1 MSSKRHGLVQHDG
14 HGLAKQGAN
23 AVATRGDATAVVER
37 SDYYC
42 CRSKER
48 AVPQAIENTAVTCY
62 YMHDAV
68 RSQKRHGILHLY
80 F

>member
-1 MSSKRHGLVQHDG
+1 MDTDWRNKERMLLQ
-14 HGLAKQGAN
+14 QG
-23 AVATRGDATAVVER
+23 ATAVVER

-68 RSQKRHGILHLY
+68 RSLTARHSTPTFSTHLVWTLPPTL
-80 F
+80 